1 MIYLKWSD
9 KYSLNVAEID
19 EHHKKL
25 FSLVNALYDAM
36 HAGKGRDMT
45 GTALTEFADYTDYH
59 FKAEERLMR
68 HYGYP
73 GYNEHKEMHDSL
85 SRKVRGIKEA
95 FDRGE
100 TPTAIEVMLLLTNWL
115 NMHILEE
122 DMKYKP
128 YVEVKGATSK

>member
-1 MIYLKWSD
+1 
-9 KYSLNVAEID
+9 
-19 EHHKKL
+19 
-25 FSLVNALYDAM
+25 
-36 HAGKGRDMT
+36 
-45 GTALTEFADYTDYH
+45 
-59 FKAEERLMR
+59 MR